1 MLKNRFFD
9 ISTTNKCRACSLYN
23 PCRVGHFLN
32 FVGAK
37 FVLGFVLLKK
47 YRASARSNGHRLV
60 GLEP

>member
-37 FVLGFVLLKK
+37 FVLGFVLLKSI
-47 YRASARSNGHRLV
+47 AQARGRTFI
-60 GLEP
+60 EWPT